1 VPGNFRLAVQRLV
14 FGLSLLVPILAGAE
28 DARLPYS
35 YLYRLQKTQ
44 ADLAA
49 AYPDLEIFL
58 RLESLSPEVKPG
70 DIHAFINSK
79 SGKIPIRIGQQ
90 GGFSVPMRD
99 DLLAEDPWLITNQP
113 RGTMALNWKRGLA
126 QWLVGQMTNS
136 IHYARVMRALKD
148 CDRVQEKMREIFPA
162 SPKLVA
168 SGLRVTFPLATQRG
182 RVLIHSRDGERK
194 LTADSTGSA
203 IIPLDPD
210 LLAEDPVMTFSVAP
224 TRVELVFRNVESP

>member
-1 VPGNFRLAVQRLV
+1 MRTRLSVPGNFRLAVQRFV

-99 DLLAEDPWLITNQP
+99 DLLEVFDIAELEKYYTDDE
-113 RGTMALNWKRGLA
+113 LA
-126 QWLVGQMTNS
+126 K
-136 IHYARVMRALKD
+136 H
-148 CDRVQEKMREIFPA
+148 
-162 SPKLVA
+162 
-168 SGLRVTFPLATQRG
+168 SGR
-182 RVLIHSRDGERK
+182 
-194 LTADSTGSA
+194 SA
-203 IIPLDPD
+203 
-210 LLAEDPVMTFSVAP
+210 
-224 TRVELVFRNVESP
+224 